1 MTDRDDALI
10 GPGNEI
16 SDDTHVGATF
26 DRLPAGATD
35 GAGVAGAAAEQRPDA
50 LIEGNR
56 VATPEDMEGSDIDD
70 PLRDPIDGLPQGT
83 HSDDPAA
90 LP

>member
-1 MTDRDDALI
+1 MS
-10 GPGNEI
+10 PGNEI

-26 DRLPAGATD
+26 DRLPAGAAD
-35 GAGVAGAAAEQRPDA
+35 SGGVAGASAEQRPEA

-56 VATPEDMEGSDIDD
+56 VATPEDMEGSDIDEA
-70 PLRDPIDGLPQGT
+70 LRDPADELPKGT
-83 HSDDPAA
+83 HSDDPTA

>member
-26 DRLPAGATD
+26 DRLPAGAAD
-35 GAGVAGAAAEQRPDA
+35 GVGDAAPEQRPDA
-50 LIEGNR
+50 LVEGNR

-70 PLRDPIDGLPQGT
+70 PLRDPIDGLPEGT